1 MAAPRGDTS
10 GLALLAPI
18 VNDMAIQL
26 SSLGILSPGA
36 ATTLESRVNAFVLCY
51 RRYGTPQ
58 VLFEL
63 ISKGLPDSVLRIGY
77 DVMCFFLKKEYLSNV
92 SPAQILALTV
102 CLGEASI

>member
-18 VNDMAIQL
+18 VKDIATRL
-26 SSLGILSPGA
+26 SSLEMQSPGA
-36 ATTLESRVNAFVLCY
+36 ATTLKSRVSAFVLCY

-63 ISKGLPDSVLRIGY
+63 ISKDLSDPVVRIGCVFY
-77 DVMCFFLKKEYLSNV
+77 YYLG
-92 SPAQILALTV
+92 IL
-102 CLGEASI
+102 I